1 VPAILTGTCQYGIL
15 SAMPGLSPR
24 GSAFSELLIEVFR
37 VNGLLL
43 AAGDGLARPAGLT
56 SARWQVLG
64 VVDHG
69 PTTVA
74 QVARIMGLTRQSVQQ
89 TADALV
95 RDALVAL
102 VENPADRRAKLMVLT
117 PEGRTAL
124 RYVEKQQ
131 AEWANTIGE
140 RLPHTELRA
149 CLAVLRDLG
158 DLLEA
163 PDGE

>member
-1 VPAILTGTCQYGIL
+1 MTGL
-15 SAMPGLSPR
+15 SAG
-24 GSAFSELLIEVFR
+24 GQAFSELLIEVFR

-43 AAGDGLARPAGLT
+43 AAGDELTRPVGLT

-69 PTTVA
+69 PVTVA

-95 RDALVAL
+95 RDGQVQLVP
-102 VENPADRRAKLMVLT
+102 NPAHRRARLMTLT

-124 RYVEKQQ
+124 RYVEEQQ
-131 AEWANTIGE
+131 AAWATAIAE
-140 RLPHTELRA
+140 RLPHSELRA

-163 PDGE
+163 PDGQ